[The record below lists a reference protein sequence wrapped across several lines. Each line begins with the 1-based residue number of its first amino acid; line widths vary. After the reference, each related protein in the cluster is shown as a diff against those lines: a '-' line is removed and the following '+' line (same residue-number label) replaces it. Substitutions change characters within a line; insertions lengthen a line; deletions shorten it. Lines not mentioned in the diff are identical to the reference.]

1 MDNKNYS
8 VFFRSFEEDDAK
20 LIHKWK
26 NDFEMFEMT
35 LGMNRKLSLK
45 EVQEWVA
52 EKMKHHHFEVHW
64 AICLNDESQ
73 KMIGYTYLSNIH
85 FISRSVEGGGL
96 IIGDKENRDGITL
109 FETQLLKLDYCFNTL
124 NLNRYTGRCFSN
136 HKTSNDMLLALNF
149 KEEGVLRQAD
159 YKNGKYYDVKLYSIL
174 RDEYFANIN
183 NGNYEMAKIIKRF
196 RALTKA
202 KR

>member
-1 MDNKNYS
+1 
-8 VFFRSFEEDDAK
+8 
-20 LIHKWK
+20 
-26 NDFEMFEMT
+26 
-35 LGMNRKLSLK
+35 
-45 EVQEWVA
+45 
-52 EKMKHHHFEVHW
+52 
-64 AICLNDESQ
+64 
-73 KMIGYTYLSNIH
+73 
-85 FISRSVEGGGL
+85 
-96 IIGDKENRDGITL
+96 
-109 FETQLLKLDYCFNTL
+109 
-124 NLNRYTGRCFSN
+124 
-136 HKTSNDMLLALNF
+136 MLLALNF